1 MYEYNLAI
9 RFEAVVSQHG
19 DRTAIWFSKD
29 EHVSYA
35 ELNEVANRTVRFLA
49 ARGVKKED
57 VVSISGNKSVLTF
70 ASMIASLKLG
80 CPYVMLD
87 PGSPAERLRKILS
100 TCRPRVL
107 LAESDFINGVVEV
120 VSELAIEVIDK
131 YRLAD
136 RTDDSD
142 NLIETGN
149 VPGSNPAY
157 IMFTSGST
165 GFPKGAVMTHANV
178 LNLIDWST
186 ETFAITSDDVLTNV
200 NPLYFD
206 NSVFD
211 FYSALFTGASL
222 VPLSKEETSDPKL
235 LVDKIDE
242 AACTLWFSVP
252 SLLMFL
258 QTMRA
263 TDGKHLRSI
272 RRFIFGGEGYPKA
285 KLKTLYDTYAT
296 TSKFFNVYGPTE
308 CTCICSSYPVTQDD
322 FQDLQGLSPLG
333 HLAANFGYLI
343 IDDDGEPVPAGE
355 TGELWLLGPNVGRG
369 YYNDPERTAQS
380 FVQNPRHNKFI
391 DVMYRTGDLVRLNP
405 ADGKLYIEG
414 RKDNQIKHL
423 GYRIEL
429 EEIEAALHCLNYVSE
444 AAVLHTNANGLSR
457 IVAVVSATQDFD
469 NEQIRGDLKQI
480 VPHYMVPSVFHR
492 EKMLPKNPNGK
503 VDRRQ
508 LAEKYVRNGAN

>member
-1 MYEYNLAI
+1 MYDYNLAI
-9 RFEAVVSQHG
+9 RFEAAVSQHG
-19 DRTAIWFSKD
+19 DRTALWFSAD
-29 EHVSYA
+29 ERASYA
-35 ELNEVANRTVRFLA
+35 ELNRIANRIARFLS
-49 ARGVKKED
+49 ARGVKEED
-57 VVSISGNKSVLTF
+57 VVSISGNKSVVTF

-87 PGSPAERLRKILS
+87 PDSPAERLRKILS

-107 LAESDFINGVVEV
+107 LIETDLANRLAEIA
-120 VSELAIEVIDK
+120 SELAIELIDK
-131 YRLAD
+131 KSVVD
-136 RTDDSD
+136 QVENSD
-142 NLIETGN
+142 NLAETRS
-149 VPGSNPAY
+149 VTGSNPAY

-165 GFPKGAVMTHANV
+165 GFPKGAVMTHTNV
-178 LNLIDWST
+178 LNLIDWAT

-211 FYSALFTGASL
+211 FYAALFTGASL
-222 VPLSKEETSDPKL
+222 VPLSKDETSDPKL

-242 AACTLWFSVP
+242 GVCTLWFSVP

-285 KLKTLYDTYAT
+285 KLKALYDAYAPAAE
-296 TSKFFNVYGPTE
+296 FFNVYGPTE
-308 CTCICSSYPVTQDD
+308 CTCICSSYRVTEDD
-322 FQDLQGLSPLG
+322 FQDLQGLPPLG
-333 HLAANFGYLI
+333 HIAANFDYLI
-343 IDDDGEPVPAGE
+343 ID
-355 TGELWLLGPNVGRG
+355 GELCLLGPNVGRG

-380 FVQNPRHNKFI
+380 FVQNPRHEKFI
-391 DVMYRTGDLVRLNP
+391 DIMYRTGDLVRLNP

-414 RKDNQIKHL
+414 RKDNQIKHM

-429 EEIEAALHCLNYVSE
+429 EEIEAALHCLDYVSE

-457 IVAVVSATQDFD
+457 IVAVVAAIRDFD

-480 VPHYMVPSVFHR
+480 VPNYMVPSVFHR

-503 VDRRQ
+503 VDRRK
-508 LAEKYVRNGAN
+508 LAEKYVRNGAS